1 MITFKEAY
9 GHVLDQSK
17 DFGMAT
23 VPLNTAM
30 GRVLAESVYADRD
43 FPPFDRATKDGIVI
57 SYAAIEKGITQFGVE
72 GVIPAGTAQTNL
84 EEIHFCMEIMT
95 GAVVPEGA
103 DTVIMYEDISI
114 ANGKAQLKIKPIKG
128 QNIHRKGTDERKGAM
143 VLEANTKLS
152 AAEIGVLAS
161 VGKAEVRV
169 RKLPRITVLSTGNE
183 LVEVTET
190 PLAHQIRK
198 SNVHVLFAALSKEQI
213 IPGQLHMLDNKRV
226 IEEQLSH
233 ALRANDVLLLSGGVS
248 KGKYDFIPEVLDIL
262 GVKKI
267 FHRVLQRP
275 GKPFWFGIHE
285 ALGTLIFS
293 FPGNPVSTFA
303 NYHVYF
309 KDWFNKSL
317 GLPIP
322 KIEVILKEDMAIG
335 GKLTRFVRAKL
346 HLEQGALTAS
356 LVRGN
361 GSGDLTSLAK
371 SDGFVR
377 LDPEKDTYIKGMKV
391 PFIPTR
397 NIL

>member
-1 MITFKEAY
+1 MIGFKEAY
-9 GHVLDQSK
+9 RQVLEQSR
-17 DFGMAT
+17 DYGVAT
-23 VPLNTAM
+23 VPLKTAM
-30 GRVLAESVYADRD
+30 GRVLAEAVYADRD
-43 FPPFDRATKDGIVI
+43 FPPFNRATKDGI
-57 SYAAIEKGITQFGVE
+57 AICYDAIKKGNTHFEIKGIV
-72 GVIPAGTAQTNL
+72 PAGTPQTDL
-84 EEIHFCMEIMT
+84 QDVGCCLEIMT
-95 GAVVPEGA
+95 GAVVPKGA
-103 DTVIMYEDISI
+103 DTVIMYEDVSI
-114 ANGKAQLKIKPIKG
+114 ANGKAQLNITPVKG
-128 QNIHRKGTDERKGAM
+128 QNIHRKGTDEKKGAV

-161 VGKAEVRV
+161 VGMGEVRV

-190 PLAHQIRK
+190 PKPHQIRK
-198 SNVHVLFAALSKEQI
+198 SNAHVLFAALSEEQI
-213 IPGQLHMLDNKRV
+213 IPGQMHVLDDKAI
-226 IEEQLSH
+226 IEEQLAH

-248 KGKYDFIPEVLDIL
+248 KGKYDFIPEVLDTL

-275 GKPFWFGIHE
+275 GKPFWFGTHE
-285 ALGTLIFS
+285 GLGTLIFS

-322 KIEVILKEDMAIG
+322 KIEVILKEDMVIS
-335 GKLTRFVRAKL
+335 GKLTRFVRAKI
-346 HLEQGALTAS
+346 HLEHGELTAS
-356 LVRGN
+356 LVTGN

-371 SDGFVR
+371 SDGLVR
-377 LDPEKDTYIKGMKV
+377 LDPEREHYTKGIKV